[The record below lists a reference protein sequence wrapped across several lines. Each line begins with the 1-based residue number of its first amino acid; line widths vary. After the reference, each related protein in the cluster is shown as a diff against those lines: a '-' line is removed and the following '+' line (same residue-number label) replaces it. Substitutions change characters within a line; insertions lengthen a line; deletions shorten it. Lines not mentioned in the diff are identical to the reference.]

1 MLGNHIAAPV
11 DQSLGNLGFHSGIVP
26 GVGVHDLHGHIRVDA
41 LGAQIESSVA
51 ADHLGERVSRH
62 IAKLVGLGLQAGSDT
77 SQVTGFIDGSEVVV
91 EVGETRRSCLITGC
105 MAELDVGILSCY
117 FLDIVLIAEAGC
129 EDDVAARFSQ
139 LPQSGIALST
149 LRNIVLADDLIVTQA
164 QGFLGISL
172 VPSSW
177 L

>member
-41 LGAQIESSVA
+41 LGTQIEGGIA
-51 ADHLGERVSRH
+51 ADYLSKREGCH
-62 IAKLVGLGLQAGSDT
+62 IAELVGLGLQTGSDT

-129 EDDVAARFSQ
+129 EDSASSRRAVSHSA
-139 LPQSGIALST
+139 PSGT
-149 LRNIVLADDLIVTQA
+149 LYLLMI
-164 QGFLGISL
+164 
-172 VPSSW
+172 
-177 L
+177 